1 MWEANFGTLASVAN
15 RWPIGLAHQHS
26 SFSFAFPGQN
36 APPIA
41 VWGGRTAEN
50 SRVLHRHS
58 NWHSCPHR
66 HNSAPLPCQAVHRC
80 MRSSAMCAPVHR
92 PTGSDLCS
100 GLWLGQA
107 CSGSQA
113 SRLSHALLKKTITYL
128 LHKIY
133 FFIFYSRCTKSCI
146 GLLAQNLTCVCPLP
160 AAAARPPAFGL
171 RPSACVSKLAQSSLP
186 QACP

>member
-1 MWEANFGTLASVAN
+1 MRLCWHLVACGRCLVDTGHQKTDEHKIWRRWSHRCVLRRHPPQGARAVWEANFGTLASVAN

-26 SFSFAFPGQN
+26 GFSFAFPGQN

-66 HNSAPLPCQAVHRC
+66 HNSAPL
-80 MRSSAMCAPVHR
+80 SSCAPVHALIGNVCTGASAHR
-92 PTGSDLCS
+92 RTGSDLCS
-100 GLWLGQA
+100 GSWLGQA

-128 LHKIY
+128 LA
-133 FFIFYSRCTKSCI
+133 SE
-146 GLLAQNLTCVCPLP
+146 
-160 AAAARPPAFGL
+160 PPYGGC
-171 RPSACVSKLAQSSLP
+171 STQS
-186 QACP
+186 

>member
-1 MWEANFGTLASVAN
+1 MLFYL
-15 RWPIGLAHQHS
+15 L
-26 SFSFAFPGQN
+26 FL
-36 APPIA
+36 
-41 VWGGRTAEN
+41 GRT
-50 SRVLHRHS
+50 HRQS
-58 NWHSCPHR
+58 LCGVAALRRTCTCCTGTAIGTAARTGTTVP
-66 HNSAPLPCQAVHRC
+66 PCQAVHRC